1 MASHIESSRDDVPNG
16 ATRLL
21 AIVGDPIE
29 QVRAPTFWST
39 VFRVRGM
46 NRLCIPVH
54 TTPANLSRA
63 VDGLKA
69 MQNVDG
75 IIVTVPHKAAA
86 LSCVDH
92 LSPAAGRIGA
102 INVMRPEPDGTWSGD
117 MFDGAGFVAG
127 LVANGIAVDARK
139 ALLVGAGG
147 AGTAIAVALADAGV
161 LEIKVFDPDGHRA
174 LSLRDTL
181 TAHGGPDVHCAEA
194 PDPASVDLVINAT
207 PLGMRPTDSLPLP
220 VERLRPETVV
230 ADVVMKP
237 IRTPLLEAAA
247 RRGCRT
253 HTGAHMMDHQAP
265 LFAEFFRFPAHDW
278 SVAAV
283 TRLIDN
289 EQSPGGCR

>member
-1 MASHIESSRDDVPNG
+1 MASHIESPRDDVPNG

-29 QVRAPTFWST
+29 QVRAPAFWRT
-39 VFRVRGM
+39 VFRARGM
-46 NRLCIPVH
+46 NRLCIAVH
-54 TTPANLSRA
+54 TTPANLPRA
-63 VDGLKA
+63 VDGLKS

-161 LEIKVFDPDGHRA
+161 REIRVFDVDRCRA
-174 LSLRDTL
+174 RDL
-181 TAHGGPDVHCAEA
+181 CNKLAAGGCPDVCCADA
-194 PDPASVDLVINAT
+194 PDPADVDLAINAT

-220 VERLRPETVV
+220 VDRLRPETVV
-230 ADVVMKP
+230 ADVIMKP
-237 IRTPLLEAAA
+237 MRTPLLEAAA

-253 HTGAHMMDHQAP
+253 HTGVHMMDHQAP
-265 LFAEFFRFPAHDW
+265 LFADFFRFPAHDW

-289 EQSPGGCR
+289 EQSPGGCQ